1 MSPEFHIALRF
12 LLSRKRAMTMSLAG
26 IGFGVAFFI
35 LTQAQTGGFERFY
48 IQTILGTSGAI
59 QVHDRFQDTLRTM
72 EAGGEESPS
81 GFRIAHRE
89 SRHYVEGVEE
99 PAAVSEALREFSN
112 VVGVSEVVSGSA
124 RARTAVR
131 GDAVWVYGIRLDD
144 HLAVTDLAG
153 QVVRGDLGYFQRIPQ
168 GVMLGTELA
177 RRMQLQVGDTVNLET
192 AEQLR
197 RYRVTAIYETG
208 VREIDQSR
216 VYLHLGEARSL
227 LKKPFGASFLQ
238 VDLRDPAN
246 AVHDAARMEAV
257 VGHFAYSWQE
267 RERAWLEVFRALRVS
282 SALTVSTIILI
293 SGLGMFNTLAMIV
306 MEKKREI
313 AILRSMGYRRADI
326 MTIFLWQGGM
336 VLGAGVVFGWAL
348 GAGLVALVSRI
359 PIRIRGI
366 FATDHFVVE
375 WALSHYLWAAGVA
388 AVVVFFATLLP
399 ARRAARLEPGD
410 VIRNA
415 AA

>member
-1 MSPEFHIALRF
+1 
-12 LLSRKRAMTMSLAG
+12 MSLAG
-26 IGFGVAFFI
+26 IGLGVAFFI
-35 LTQAQTGGFERFY
+35 LTQAQTSGFERFY

-72 EAGGEESPS
+72 EAGRGEAPS

-99 PAAVSEALREFSN
+99 PASVAAALREFAN
-112 VVGVSEVVSGSA
+112 VTAVSEVVSGSA

-131 GDAVWVYGIRLDD
+131 GDSVWIYGIRLRD
-144 HLAVTDLAG
+144 HMEVTDLAG
-153 QVVRGDLGYFQRIPQ
+153 QVVRGDLGYFQRTPQ
-168 GVMLGTELA
+168 GVMLGTILA
-177 RRMQLQVGDTVNLET
+177 RRLQLQVGDAFHLDT
-192 AEQLR
+192 AEQSR

-216 VYLHLGEARSL
+216 VYLHMGEARSL
-227 LKKPFGASFLQ
+227 LKRPFGASFLQ
-238 VDLRDPAN
+238 VDLREPGR
-246 AVHDAARMEAV
+246 AVRDAARMESV

-282 SALTVSTIILI
+282 SALTVSAIILI

-306 MEKKREI
+306 MEKNREI
-313 AILRSMGYRRADI
+313 AILRSMGYRRGDI
-326 MTIFLWQGGM
+326 MRVFLWQGAM
-336 VLGAGVVFGWAL
+336 VLGSGVVLGWVL
-348 GAGLVALVSRI
+348 GAGLVTLVSRI

-375 WALSHYLWAAGVA
+375 WALSHYLWAAGIAA
-388 AVVVFFATLLP
+388 AVVFVATWLP